1 MEAQRE
7 RTRLGRAGLTVTAV
21 GFGAAALGGLFRTVS
36 EETAEATLQ
45 AAWDAGIRYFD
56 TAPHYGAGL
65 SEERLGRFL
74 ARYPRH
80 DYVLSTKVGRLL
92 VARDGPVS
100 EIPDADGFFGT
111 PNRVRVRDYSRGG
124 VLRSMED
131 SLRRLGLDRI
141 DILYVHDPDEHE
153 EQALREA
160 YPALAALRAEGA
172 IRAIGVGMNTTRIPA
187 RFVRETDVDC
197 VLIAGRYTLLDARA
211 GMDLLPLCAD
221 RGVDVVGAGVFNSGL
236 LADPEPGTP
245 FDYAAAPP
253 ELVDRAQRIAAACAR
268 HGVSL
273 AAAALAFSRSHPAV
287 GTVLLGMRS
296 ADEVRQNI
304 AAAAQ
309 PVPFPLWQDLAHAG
323 LLPAGASMAVLAT
336 GANTAIAARGQ
347 GIV

>member
-7 RTRLGRAGLTVTAV
+7 RTRLGRAGLPVTPV
-21 GFGAAALGGLFRTVS
+21 GFGAAALGGLFRPVS
-36 EETAEATLQ
+36 EEQAEAALQ

-74 ARYPRH
+74 ARHPRG

-92 VARDGPVS
+92 VPHDGPAS
-100 EIPDADGFFGT
+100 QIQGAGGFFGT
-111 PNRVRVRDYSRGG
+111 PNRVRVRDYSRDG
-124 VLRSMED
+124 VLRSVED

-160 YPALAALRAEGA
+160 YPALAGLRAEGA
-172 IRAIGVGMNTTRIPA
+172 VRAIGVGMNTTRIPA

-211 GMDLLPLCAD
+211 GTDLLPLCAD

-236 LADPEPGTP
+236 LANPEPGTP
-245 FDYAAAPP
+245 FDYAAAPQ
-253 ELVDRAQRIAAACAR
+253 ELVDRARRIAAACAR

-287 GTVLLGMRS
+287 RTVLLGMRS

-309 PVPFPLWQDLAHAG
+309 PVPSRLWQDLAGAG
-323 LLPAGASMAVLAT
+323 LLPAGASMAVLAASEHCDS
-336 GANTAIAARGQ
+336 GPGQ

>member
-7 RTRLGRAGLTVTAV
+7 RAGLGRAGLAVTPV
-21 GFGAAALGGLFRTVS
+21 GFGAAALGGLYRPVS
-36 EETAEATLQ
+36 EEEAESALQ

-74 ARYPRH
+74 ARYPRR

-92 VARDGPVS
+92 IPHEGPAGQ
-100 EIPDADGFFGT
+100 IQGADGFFGT
-111 PNRVRVRDYSRGG
+111 PNRVRVRDYSRDG
-124 VLRSMED
+124 VLRSAED

-141 DILYVHDPDEHE
+141 DILYIHDPDSQE

-160 YPALAALRAEGA
+160 YPALARLRAEGA
-172 IRAIGVGMNTTRIPA
+172 VGAIGVGMNTTRIPA

-197 VLIAGRYTLLDARA
+197 VLIAGRYTLLDAGA
-211 GMDLLPLCAD
+211 GTDLLPLCAD

-236 LADPEPGTP
+236 LAAPEPGAP

-253 ELVDRAQRIAAACAR
+253 ELVDRAQRIAAACTR

-287 GTVLLGMRS
+287 RTLLLGMRS
-296 ADEVRQNI
+296 AEEVQQNI

-309 PVPFPLWQDLAHAG
+309 PVPFQLWQDLADGG
-323 LLPAGASMAVLAT
+323 LLPAGASLALLAA
-336 GANTAIAARGQ
+336 ANEHRSRAG
-347 GIV
+347 